1 MPRITRAIPR
11 LLTPA
16 ARAIPF
22 APGRVYKAAY
32 RNYKHDPRPLIFV
45 LSSSAYYTHGINIHY
60 LGGAQQTMLRLIMD
74 LRKTGQPLTGLIM
87 YRFMKQ
93 RYPMIPK
100 LGYRLYFTRFLI
112 GRLVS
117 DGVSQIPL
125 PSKEQFAA
133 EPFVFAL
140 NRLIRPRV
148 FNKVRMTQE
157 EADRLTDQMKS
168 ATSEADKIAIEKR
181 RGG

>member
-1 MPRITRAIPR
+1 
-11 LLTPA
+11 
-16 ARAIPF
+16 
-22 APGRVYKAAY
+22 
-32 RNYKHDPRPLIFV
+32 
-45 LSSSAYYTHGINIHY
+45 
-60 LGGAQQTMLRLIMD
+60 
-74 LRKTGQPLTGLIM
+74 
-87 YRFMKQ
+87 MKQ

-148 FNKVRMTQE
+148 INKVRMTQE

-168 ATSEADKIAIEKR
+168 ATSEADRIAIEKR